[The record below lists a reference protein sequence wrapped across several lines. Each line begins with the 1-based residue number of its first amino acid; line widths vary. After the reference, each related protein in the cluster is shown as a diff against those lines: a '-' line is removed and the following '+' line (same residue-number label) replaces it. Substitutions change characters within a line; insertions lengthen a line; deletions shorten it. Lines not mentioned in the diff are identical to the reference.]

1 MNIVYM
7 LFSEKLGKFYIGFT
21 ENLNERLLF
30 HQNAENRKFTH
41 NANDWTVFLTIEC
54 ISKSQGLEI
63 EKHIKSMKSQ
73 VYIRNLKL
81 YPEMIEKLQ
90 QKYSDC

>member
-1 MNIVYM
+1 MNVIYI

-21 ENLNERLLF
+21 QNLNERLLN
-30 HQNAENRKFTH
+30 HQNAEARKFTY
-41 NANDWTVFLTIEC
+41 NADDWSLFLTIEC
-54 ISKSQGLEI
+54 LSKAQGLAI

-81 YPEMIEKLQ
+81 YPEIIEKLL
-90 QKYSDC
+90 QKYPDC